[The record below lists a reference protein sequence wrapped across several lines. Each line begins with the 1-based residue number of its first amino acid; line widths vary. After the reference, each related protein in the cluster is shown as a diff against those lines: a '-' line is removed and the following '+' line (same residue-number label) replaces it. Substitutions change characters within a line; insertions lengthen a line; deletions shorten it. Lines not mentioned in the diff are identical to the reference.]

1 MSTTTPFNLT
11 IVLPPNRQYY
21 VSYFYPYDCGDSFY
35 ANSCKYRSNVTTV
48 LEEGWHTADIY
59 NEFWKN
65 NPTRGEPIRGNIY
78 KVPFTF
84 EYDVILHSLACT
96 YFIFSWYEGNELK
109 YFVYAMNRNNA
120 LGGNNS
126 YGHGELLAPNL
137 LTDEDGSLLVYIGF
151 LTDYATYVYA
161 PGRKIY
167 NHVLGVDEAL
177 IQASQTD
184 KCIYKGSSYRDTYY
198 NNFPYEV
205 LVNGYHVF
213 HCPSGIIYG
222 NYNLEDG
229 YNEGYKVPE
238 LVGAVVKEQFGNLN
252 WSPQTA
258 DNSTSKDYIIIYR
271 FKFTKTGDSDP
282 NRTIFRIIKFS
293 GEDLIYSSITIYGD
307 LWIDPETKELK
318 IQSHVFTPYLR
329 VLKQLS
335 DDALYSWHEL
345 GLTFVFNNGINIK
358 GIYFDGEY
366 FDLIEIAGR
375 SAHSAF
381 KSQQV
386 ESYPKASIGSLL
398 YSENIEYFNRAMSKD
413 KTMLVDYI
421 GIHRNTE
428 LEPYVMKDNYFDY
441 YEPILP
447 DVPEPEPEEEPT
459 GVINK
464 NIYLVC
470 YKGDTS
476 IFDKLIRIIKT
487 NLTSKEFPPPPID
500 PRLRHL
506 VGRLPPPLK
515 GTVIPPLAKPEH
527 ILNALPKS
535 YPIHMSPRPIEVLL
549 SKILNSDYTHV
560 GLWIVPE
567 NTPIPEEIT
576 YYACRE
582 DAGVMEYTEAYTDVD
597 LYKIN
602 MPTVK
607 PYHVEKFFEKTR
619 YMRGSMIGDMGYRHL
634 MHEHSMSSVE
644 WVAAA
649 LNLAFPCKYTIN
661 KLIDFANLEE

>member
-1 MSTTTPFNLT
+1 MSNRTPFNLT

-21 VSYFYPYDCGDSFY
+21 VSYFYPYEYIGSY
-35 ANSCKYRSNVTTV
+35 ANACKYHSNVTTV
-48 LEEGWHTADIY
+48 LEEDWHTADIY
-59 NEFWKN
+59 NEFWKD

-84 EYDVILHSLACT
+84 EYDVILSRLACT

-109 YFVYAMNRNNA
+109 YFVYAMNKNNA
-120 LGGNNS
+120 LGGNSS

-213 HCPSGIIYG
+213 HCPDGIIYG

-252 WSPQTA
+252 WSPYT
-258 DNSTSKDYIIIYR
+258 DDKGTSKDYVVIYR
-271 FKFTKTGDSDP
+271 FKFTRTGDTDP
-282 NRTIFRIIKFS
+282 NRTIFRVIKLS
-293 GEDLIYSSITIYGD
+293 AGGGPNDGITIYGE
-307 LWIDPETKELK
+307 LWIDSETKELK

-329 VLKQLS
+329 VLKQLP

-345 GLTFVFNNGINIK
+345 ALTFDNQTYVK

-366 FDLIEIAGR
+366 FDIVEIAGR
-375 SAHSAF
+375 SAY
-381 KSQQV
+381 SQFFSQHV
-386 ESYPKASIGSLL
+386 ESYPKYINNLTHPDTIR
-398 YSENIEYFNRAMSKD
+398 NFDRIMSKD
-413 KTMLVDYI
+413 KSMLVDYI

-447 DVPEPEPEEEPT
+447 DVPEPEEEGDLTKYLKNNYYVSNRQEAGTLEYSIDPT
-459 GVINK
+459 KITDIVYVPFITIQEVKNFIRHNELIEGSFFGDINRLDLKFPREMSNLEWVIHALQLNPRIKYTPDSLAAFLHQYDEENTYTTPKVGV
-464 NIYLVC
+464 YLIV
-470 YKGDTS
+470 DEDLST
-476 IFDKLIRIIKT
+476 IFDE
-487 NLTSKEFPPPPID
+487 LTQIFNPTFK
-500 PRLRHL
+500 
-506 VGRLPPPLK
+506 
-515 GTVIPPLAKPEH
+515 
-527 ILNALPKS
+527 
-535 YPIHMSPRPIEVLL
+535 
-549 SKILNSDYTHV
+549 HV
-560 GLWIVPE
+560 GLLLL
-567 NTPIPEEIT
+567 
-576 YYACRE
+576 E
-582 DAGVMEYTEAYTDVD
+582 DT
-597 LYKIN
+597 
-602 MPTVK
+602 
-607 PYHVEKFFEKTR
+607 
-619 YMRGSMIGDMGYRHL
+619 S
-634 MHEHSMSSVE
+634 
-644 WVAAA
+644 
-649 LNLAFPCKYTIN
+649 TI
-661 KLIDFANLEE
+661 

>member
-21 VSYFYPYDCGDSFY
+21 VSYFYPYEYGGGFY

-48 LEEGWHTADIY
+48 LEEDWHTADIY
-59 NEFWKN
+59 NEFWKD
-65 NPTRGEPIRGNIY
+65 NPTRGEPLRGNIY

-84 EYDVILHSLACT
+84 EYDVILNRLACT

-109 YFVYAMNRNNA
+109 YFVYAMNKDNA

-184 KCIYKGSSYRDTYY
+184 KCIYEGSSFRDTYY

-213 HCPSGIIYG
+213 HCPDGIIYG

-252 WSPQTA
+252 WSPYT
-258 DNSTSKDYIIIYR
+258 DDKGTSKDYVVIYR
-271 FKFTKTGDSDP
+271 FKFTRTGDTDP
-282 NRTIFRIIKFS
+282 NRTIFRVIKLS
-293 GEDLIYSSITIYGD
+293 AGGAPNDGITIYGE
-307 LWIDPETKELK
+307 LWIDSETKELK

-329 VLKQLS
+329 ILKQLP

-345 GLTFVFNNGINIK
+345 ALTFDNQTYVK

-375 SAHSAF
+375 SAY
-381 KSQQV
+381 SQFFSQHV
-386 ESYPKASIGSLL
+386 ESYPTYISNLSHPSTI
-398 YSENIEYFNRAMSKD
+398 ENFDIIMSKD
-413 KTMLVDYI
+413 KSMLVDYI

-441 YEPILP
+441 YDPILP

-470 YKGDTS
+470 YKGATS

-560 GLWIVPE
+560 GLWVVPE
-567 NTPIPEEIT
+567 NTPIPKEIT

-619 YMRGSMIGDMGYRHL
+619 YKRGSMIGDMGYRHL